1 MGVFE
6 FTLIMVMI
14 LTIGKVLT
22 RRAPQ
27 VKAPSEAPQL
37 SPGDA
42 DRISEAMDDL
52 SGRLG
57 RLEEERDFYKQ
68 LLEAPD
74 KQRGAP
80 SSDADGS

>member
-6 FTLIMVMI
+6 FIIILVMI
-14 LTIGKVLT
+14 QTIGRVLT
-22 RRAPQ
+22 RRVPQ
-27 VKAPSEAPQL
+27 VKAPSEAPQF

-42 DRISEAMDDL
+42 GRINEAMDDL

-80 SSDADGS
+80 SSDTELT

>member
-6 FTLIMVMI
+6 FILIMVMI
-14 LTIGKVLT
+14 LTIGGVLT

-37 SPGDA
+37 SPSDA

-74 KQRGAP
+74 KQRGPP
-80 SSDADGS
+80 SSDTDLT